1 MTEKEKILLYSYVY
15 NNTLMLENEVK
26 QLQSNIRFRRIDTPD
41 IFELLCAQMRLEMF
55 KEISEHIL
63 TLTGLPVM
71 ETRPELRER
80 ERDSDQR
87 TPTTFNRPLPPNSFS
102 S

>member
-15 NNTLMLENEVK
+15 NNTLMLENEVR

-41 IFELLCAQMRLEMF
+41 IYELLCAQMRLEMF

-63 TLTGLPVM
+63 ALIGGHID
-71 ETRPELRER
+71 ELFG
-80 ERDSDQR
+80 S
-87 TPTTFNRPLPPNSFS
+87 L
-102 S
+102 

>member
-26 QLQSNIRFRRIDTPD
+26 QLQSNVRFRRIDSPD
-41 IFELLCAQMRLEMF
+41 VYELLVAQLRLEMF

-63 TLTGLPVM
+63 ALLGGHYGDVLGSV
-71 ETRPELRER
+71 
-80 ERDSDQR
+80 
-87 TPTTFNRPLPPNSFS
+87 
-102 S
+102 

>member
-26 QLQSNIRFRRIDTPD
+26 QLQSNVRFRRIDSPD
-41 IFELLCAQMRLEMF
+41 VYELLVAQLRLEMF

-63 TLTGLPVM
+63 ALIGGHYDDVLGSV
-71 ETRPELRER
+71 
-80 ERDSDQR
+80 
-87 TPTTFNRPLPPNSFS
+87 
-102 S
+102 